1 MRLRQPARATRR
13 TAESVRTV
21 VTVRS
26 SEGELVAAHALGVRL
41 WDDCDGRSV
50 GLAEEGAMSIWEGAS
65 WWAGW
70 MVGAMSLAGGCGVGV
85 DFGSS
90 PKAGITPQEL
100 VRRTQE
106 LVDSVAGGDKRP
118 WKKYLAEDCMYFDE
132 RGTNMDKAALVKSV
146 EGLPAGYSGS
156 IKIVRAQSRIL
167 EDVAIL
173 SYDLDETETV
183 FGQVEKARYHST
195 DTWVRRNGEWQ
206 IMAGQVLRY
215 YEDPAPGKVETK
227 KYKEYVGTYEIAPGD
242 TMTVSM
248 NDENL
253 YMQRGNRPKGE
264 LVPEA
269 IDIFFTK
276 GVEGR
281 QLFGR
286 GADGKVDALIQRRN
300 NEDVVWKK
308 VR

>member
-1 MRLRQPARATRR
+1 M
-13 TAESVRTV
+13 
-21 VTVRS
+21 
-26 SEGELVAAHALGVRL
+26 
-41 WDDCDGRSV
+41 
-50 GLAEEGAMSIWEGAS
+50 
-65 WWAGW
+65 
-70 MVGAMSLAGGCGVGV
+70 GV

-90 PKAGITPQEL
+90 PKARITQQEL

-195 DTWVRRNGEWQ
+195 DTWVRRSGEWQ
-206 IMAGQVLRY
+206 IVAGQVLRY
-215 YEDPAPGKVETK
+215 YEDPASGKVEAK
-227 KYKEYVGTYEIAPGD
+227 KYKEYVGTYEIAPGNTTIV
-242 TMTVSM
+242 TM
-248 NDENL
+248 DGEKL
-253 YMQRGNRPKGE
+253 YMQRGNKTKDE
-264 LVPEA
+264 LIPEA

-281 QLFGR
+281 QLFER
-286 GADGKVDALIQRRN
+286 GVDGKVDAFIQRRN
-300 NEDVVWKK
+300 NEDVVWK
-308 VR
+308 RIG